1 MNRIVSILLVLILL
15 LAETGATFALHFCGE
30 KLASVQLNVGQ
41 ENRGCEMNLNECD
54 NSSPPFSKSNCCSNS
69 LIRVEQSNSHIIF
82 MINWLIIR
90 IPVSRYQWEQVYSYD
105 SLEDLQCEFIESPPT
120 LRQNLIRSYLQVYV
134 I

>member
-1 MNRIVSILLVLILL
+1 MTNLIRNIDKLITSSGTEVDFENIQAGGGSVELPFNIYEEGGDTNIDFNSTSVADNIVSVVSIEQTNSYELF
-15 LAETGATFALHFCGE
+15 TF
-30 KLASVQLNVGQ
+30 
-41 ENRGCEMNLNECD
+41 
-54 NSSPPFSKSNCCSNS
+54 
-69 LIRVEQSNSHIIF
+69 
-82 MINWLIIR
+82 NWLIIR

>member
-1 MNRIVSILLVLILL
+1 MS
-15 LAETGATFALHFCGE
+15 ETGVSFAMHFCGD
-30 KLASVQLNVGQ
+30 KLVSAQLNMGQ
-41 ENRGCEMNLNECD
+41 DNGGCDMD
-54 NSSPPFSKSNCCSNS
+54 NSDCESTNSTIIKSNCCVNS
-69 LIRVEQSNSHIIF
+69 VVSIEQTNSYELF
-82 MINWLIIR
+82 TFNWLIIR

>member
-1 MNRIVSILLVLILL
+1 MRKIISILLILTL
-15 LAETGATFALHFCGE
+15 FLSETGVSFAMHFCGD
-30 KLASVQLNVGQ
+30 KLVSAQLNMGQ
-41 ENRGCEMNLNECD
+41 DNGGCDMD
-54 NSSPPFSKSNCCSNS
+54 NSDCESTNSTVSKSNCCVNS
-69 LIRVEQSNSHIIF
+69 VVSIEQTNSYELF
-82 MINWLIIR
+82 TFNWLIIR

>member
-1 MNRIVSILLVLILL
+1 MRKITSILLILTL
-15 LAETGATFALHFCGE
+15 FLSETGVSFAMHFCGDE
-30 KLASVQLNVGQ
+30 LVSAQLNMGQ
-41 ENRGCEMNLNECD
+41 ENGGCDMD
-54 NSSPPFSKSNCCSNS
+54 NSDCESTNSTISKSNCCVNS
-69 LIRVEQSNSHIIF
+69 VVSIEQTNSYELF
-82 MINWLIIR
+82 TFNWLIIR